1 MGRLEGKSAVVTGG
15 NTGIGRAICLA
26 LAAEGADVAV
36 NYIAKEEMA
45 HSLVREVE
53 AKGRRAVALRADVSD
68 EPQVKGLVEG
78 ALKALGAVDIL
89 INSHG
94 IQQPRPFLEMT
105 AEDWDRMMAVHLRGT
120 FLTCR
125 HVAPHMVARGS
136 GRIINMASQFAYN
149 GREHYAHYSAA
160 KGGIL
165 VFTRIIAKELG
176 PHGITANAVAPGY
189 IDTGFDP
196 LPEEAKRRMAAAL
209 PLRRLGHPDDVAP
222 MFVFLASD
230 DARYLTGQTLSPCGG
245 EIMF

>member
-1 MGRLEGKSAVVTGG
+1 MGKLDAKSALVTGG

-36 NYIAKEEMA
+36 NYIAREEAA
-45 HSLVREVE
+45 HALVREIQ
-53 AKGRRAVALRADVSD
+53 AKGRKAAALKADVSD
-68 EPQVKGLVEG
+68 EAQVKGLVGG
-78 ALKALGAVDIL
+78 ALKALGAIDIL
-89 INSHG
+89 INSAG

-105 AEDWDRMMAVHLRGT
+105 ADDWDRMMAVHLRGT

-125 HVAPHMVARGS
+125 YVAPHMVARKS

-176 PHGITANAVAPGY
+176 PHEITVNAVAPGY

-196 LPEEAKRRMAAAL
+196 LPEETKRRMAAAL

-230 DARYLTGQTLSPCGG
+230 EARYLTGQTLSPCGG

>member
-1 MGRLEGKSAVVTGG
+1 MGKLDGKRALVTGG

-26 LAAEGADVAV
+26 MAAEGADVAV

-45 HSLVREVE
+45 ESLVRGIQ
-53 AKGRRAVALRADVSD
+53 AKGRRAVALKADVSD
-68 EPQVKGLVEG
+68 EGEVKGLVDG
-78 ALKALGAVDIL
+78 ALRALGPIDIL
-89 INSHG
+89 VNNAG
-94 IQQPRPFLEMT
+94 VQQPRPFLEMT
-105 AEDWDRMMAVHLRGT
+105 AADWDRMMAVHMRGT
-120 FLTCR
+120 FLMCR
-125 HVAPHMVARGS
+125 YVAPHMVARKS

-165 VFTRIIAKELG
+165 VFTRIVAKELG
-176 PHGITANAVAPGY
+176 PHGITVNAVAPGY

-196 LPEEAKRRMAAAL
+196 LPEETKRRMAEAL
-209 PLRRLGHPDDVAP
+209 PLRRLGRPDDVAP

-230 DARYLTGQTLSPCGG
+230 DAGYLTGQTLSPCGC

>member
-1 MGRLEGKSAVVTGG
+1 MGRLDGKAALVTGG

-36 NYIAKEEMA
+36 NYIAVEEAA
-45 HSLVREVE
+45 HALVREIQ
-53 AKGRRAVALRADVSD
+53 AKGRKAVALKADVSD
-68 EPQVKGLVEG
+68 EVQVKGLVG
-78 ALKALGAVDIL
+78 AALKALGAIDIL
-89 INSHG
+89 VNSAG

-105 AEDWDRMMAVHLRGT
+105 AADWDRMMAVHMRGT

-125 HVAPHMVARGS
+125 YVAPHMMARKS
-136 GRIINMASQFAYN
+136 GRIINMGSQFAYN

-160 KGGIL
+160 KGGVL

-176 PHGITANAVAPGY
+176 PHGITVNAVAPGY

-196 LPEEAKRRMAAAL
+196 LPEETKRRMAEAL

-230 DARYLTGQTLSPCGG
+230 EARYLTGQTLSPCGG

>member
-1 MGRLEGKSAVVTGG
+1 MGRLDGKCALVTGG
-15 NTGIGRAICLA
+15 NTGIGRTICLA

-45 HSLVREVE
+45 HSLVREVQ
-53 AKGRRAVALRADVSD
+53 AKGRKAVALRADVSD
-68 EPQVKGLVEG
+68 EGLVKAMVDG
-78 ALKALGAVDIL
+78 ALNTLGRLDIL
-89 INSHG
+89 ANCAG

-105 AEDWDRMMAVHLRGT
+105 AADWDRMMGVHMRGT

-125 HVAPHMVARGS
+125 HVAPQMVARKS

-176 PHGITANAVAPGY
+176 PHGITVNAVAPGY

-196 LPEEAKRRMAAAL
+196 LPEETKRKMAAAL

>member
-1 MGRLEGKSAVVTGG
+1 MGKLDGKRALVTGA

-36 NYIAKEEMA
+36 NYVAKEEMA
-45 HSLVREVE
+45 HSLVKEIRT
-53 AKGRRAVALRADVSD
+53 KGRKAVALKADVSD
-68 EPQVKGLVEG
+68 EGQVKDLVD
-78 ALKALGAVDIL
+78 ASLKALGAIDIL
-89 INSHG
+89 INSAG

-105 AEDWDRMMAVHLRGT
+105 AADWDRMMAVHMRGT

-125 HVAPHMVARGS
+125 YVAPHMVARKS
-136 GRIINMASQFAYN
+136 GRIINMGSQFAYN

-176 PHGITANAVAPGY
+176 PHGITVNAVAPGY

-196 LPEEAKRRMAAAL
+196 LPEKTKRRMAEAL

>member
-1 MGRLEGKSAVVTGG
+1 MGRLDGKCALVTGG

-36 NYIAKEEMA
+36 NYIAMEAMA
-45 HSLVREVE
+45 HSLVREIQAV
-53 AKGRRAVALRADVSD
+53 GRKAVALKADVSD
-68 EPQVKGLVEG
+68 EGQVKELVDA
-78 ALKALGAVDIL
+78 ALRALGAIDIL

-94 IQQPRPFLEMT
+94 IQQPRPLLEMT
-105 AEDWDRMMAVHLRGT
+105 AADWDRMMAVHMRGT

-125 HVAPHMVARGS
+125 YVAPHMVARQS
-136 GRIINMASQFAYN
+136 GRIINMGSQFAYN

-176 PHGITANAVAPGY
+176 PHGITVNAVAPGY

-196 LPEEAKRRMAAAL
+196 LAEETKRRMAEAL

-230 DARYLTGQTLSPCGG
+230 EARYLTGQTLSPCGG

>member
-1 MGRLEGKSAVVTGG
+1 MGRLDGKSALVTGG

-26 LAAEGADVAV
+26 LATEGADVAL
-36 NYIAKEEMA
+36 NYIDKEEMA
-45 HSLVREVE
+45 HSLVREIQ
-53 AKGRRAVALRADVSD
+53 AKGRKGVALKADVSD
-68 EPQVKGLVEG
+68 EGQVKRLVDS
-78 ALKALGAVDIL
+78 ALQALGAIHIL
-89 INSHG
+89 VNSHG
-94 IQQPRPFLEMT
+94 IQQSRPFLEMT
-105 AEDWDRMMAVHLRGT
+105 AADWDRMMAVHMRGT

-125 HVAPHMVARGS
+125 QVAPHMVARKS

-176 PHGITANAVAPGY
+176 PHGITVNAVAPGY

-196 LPEEAKRRMAAAL
+196 LPEGTKRRMAAAL